1 MKASILGLS
10 LALGLAGL
18 ATAAQADELASAPTS
33 AAQTEQSSYA
43 AFKSNTNPAVTVAT
57 TGPYDQEDL
66 YVGRHGFPLG
76 GWHEIAQPES

>member
-18 ATAAQADELASAPTS
+18 ATAAQADQLASAPS
-33 AAQTEQSSYA
+33 ATATEQSSYA
-43 AFKSNTNPAVTVAT
+43 AFKANTNPATSVAT

-66 YVGRHGFPLG
+66 YVGRHGYPLG
-76 GWHEIAQPES
+76 GWRQITAPES

>member
-10 LALGLAGL
+10 LALGLSGL
-18 ATAAQADELASAPTS
+18 ATAAQADELASAPS

-57 TGPYDQEDL
+57 TGPYDQADL